1 MRAVGKKAEEFY
13 REVRGSGANL
23 IHGQPSQTRELPDK
37 SLTIDV
43 YDQAT
48 SKLLSITADLVVLEV
63 ELEPHVDLQEKLK
76 IPLDDDG
83 FFMVTHPKLATT
95 ETPLEGIFLAGTV
108 QQPMGISETVAHASA
123 AAMKALISMQKQ
135 R

>member
-1 MRAVGKKAEEFY
+1 
-13 REVRGSGANL
+13 
-23 IHGQPSQTRELPDK
+23 
-37 SLTIDV
+37 
-43 YDQAT
+43 
-48 SKLLSITADLVVLEV
+48 
-63 ELEPHVDLQEKLK
+63 
-76 IPLDDDG
+76 
-83 FFMVTHPKLATT
+83 MVAHPKLATT